1 MQADRSESPVPK
13 EHTEQVL
20 MVLLLSG
27 GQPRWSRSELE
38 RELSRP
44 GREPLNITDAINVL
58 YGAGLVHVSDDMI
71 EPTRAA
77 RYFDQLFGEPI

>member
-1 MQADRSESPVPK
+1 MQADRSESPVPQ

-20 MVLLLSG
+20 MMLLLSG
-27 GQPRWSRSELE
+27 GQPRWSRSELA

-44 GREPLNITDAINVL
+44 GREPLNITDAINAL

-71 EPTRAA
+71 EPTHAA